1 MPAAGPTDPFAQAL
15 SASPALFPHAIDPRS
30 GAVTLVHLRE
40 AELEAASFL
49 DDRLLGPG
57 MMHRTVGW
65 AQLAAAAGTLPEHLG
80 FLFHIGH
87 VGSTLVARLLGA
99 HPDVLALRE
108 PQVLRTLAQA
118 AIAPEVT
125 GWSAQELEE
134 RTSVILRLLSRRF
147 RPAQMPIVK
156 TTSYVSELA
165 GHFMSRVSMPR
176 ALFLTV
182 SPVNFLATILGAEN
196 SPAEARMLAPSRLA
210 RLAKRT
216 RMRWRL
222 EGLSPGEVV
231 AMGWASEMTALARA
245 AEMAAERVL
254 WMDFDRFLAEPQPH
268 LARAFAHFGI
278 TAAPAAVEA
287 ILAGPDMQ
295 RYSKAPEHPYDA
307 GLRAE
312 VLREAHRIAGEEIMR
327 GQRWLDAAAQET
339 PTIAAALAAAH

>member
-1 MPAAGPTDPFAQAL
+1 MPAASPTDPFAQAVA
-15 SASPALFPHAIDPRS
+15 ASPALFPHAIDLQS

-40 AELEAASFL
+40 AEVEAASFL
-49 DDRLLGPG
+49 DDRLLRPG
-57 MMHRTVGW
+57 MMRRTVDW
-65 AQLAAAAGTLPEHLG
+65 AQLATAAGTLPEHLG

-134 RTSVILRLLSRRF
+134 RTRVILRLLSRGF

-165 GHFMSRVSMPR
+165 ESFLSRAALPR

-182 SPVNFLATILGAEN
+182 SPVNFLATILGGEN
-196 SPAEARMLAPSRLA
+196 SPAEARMLAPSRLT
-210 RLAKRT
+210 RLTKRT
-216 RMRWRL
+216 GAAWRL
-222 EGLSPGEVV
+222 EALSPGEMV
-231 AMGWASEMTALARA
+231 AMGWACEMTALTRA
-245 AEMAAERVL
+245 AEIAAERVL

-278 TAAPAAVEA
+278 GAAPAAVEA

-307 GLRAE
+307 GIRAE
-312 VLREAHRIAGEEIMR
+312 VLREAQRIAGEEIAR
-327 GQRWLDAAAQET
+327 GQRWLDAAAQEN
-339 PTIAAALAAAH
+339 PAIAAVLAAAP